1 MHKRGTARGR
11 AIESAAH
18 RRHALRSGLVLA
30 LLPAVWPADAR
41 AQGLVGTLAPETVA
55 RRMRHS
61 AEGPYAAVMGGVVLC
76 LDVPATEVE
85 GQLHRHHQLL
95 QSYGAPLGDGNDMF
109 ISVLAPDDRR
119 SAPPGHRA
127 VMISTHSALGKGSTV
142 LLTQASG
149 QDRGG
154 APQLR
159 AAGLPSPRHG
169 RAGAGD
175 GYAPGLRALRSPV
188 GLGCRRHLPVAR
200 YSEPARRPARERRQG
215 PPPRRR
221 VHLALARDRGL
232 PPRKRPRRSRRA
244 AQRLT
249 MCAVLEGRMV
259 YQLRWRAVIR
269 KRSSETG
276 LPQSA

>member
-1 MHKRGTARGR
+1 MAAFWEPLVARYQALGGELRLKTKVTGLTGSLGAFCVTARRGEVVAR
-11 AIESAAH
+11 QVVIT
-18 RRHALRSGLVLA
+18 LPLPTFLA
-30 LLPAVWPADAR
+30 
-41 AQGLVGTLAPETVA
+41 LAPETVA

-76 LDVPATEVE
+76 LGVPATEVE

-109 ISVLAPDDRR
+109 ISVSAPDDRR
-119 SAPPGHRA
+119 SAPPRHRA

-154 APQLR
+154 APQVR
-159 AAGLPSPRHG
+159 AAGLPGPRHAARVRETG
-169 RAGAGD
+169 T
-175 GYAPGLRALRSPV
+175 LRAY
-188 GLGCRRHLPVAR
+188 AR
-200 YSEPARRPARERRQG
+200 FARRSDWAVGGICLSLATANLRGVPHASGVRG
-215 PPPRRR
+215 L
-221 VHLALARDRGL
+221 HLAGECTWPWLATVACLIGSAL
-232 PPRKRPRRSRRA
+232 VGRRA

-259 YQLRWRAVIR
+259 YQLR
-269 KRSSETG
+269 
-276 LPQSA
+276 